1 MSLSSGAPRAQA
13 GSPIVMTRH
22 NQIPCLWVT
31 SCGLARPRA
40 KDPELS
46 CEYATVPHRLKP
58 DKTNSHSGHEPLS
71 QGRETIR
78 GTTMRA
84 QRVWKVNGDA
94 SIGQLQS
101 KLDDLNKRLGQLEN
115 QHPDS
120 WTLEELRAS
129 ALSLSREIDDIRC
142 AEATAALSELLRK

>member
-1 MSLSSGAPRAQA
+1 MSGAPRAQA
-13 GSPIVMTRH
+13 GSPVVVTAH
-22 NQIPCLWVT
+22 NQISCLRVS
-31 SCGLARPRA
+31 SCGAARALAKNR
-40 KDPELS
+40 ELR
-46 CEYATVPHRLKP
+46 CGYATVPHGLKP
-58 DKTNSHSGHEPLS
+58 DKTNSQSGHEPLS

-94 SIGQLQS
+94 SIGHLQS
-101 KLDDLNKRLGQLEN
+101 KLDDLNKRLGQLESL
-115 QHPDS
+115 HS
-120 WTLEELRAS
+120 SSGKLEELKAS

>member
-1 MSLSSGAPRAQA
+1 
-13 GSPIVMTRH
+13 MTGH
-22 NQIPCLWVT
+22 NQIPCPAGIIVRA
-31 SCGLARPRA
+31 ARSFP
-40 KDPELS
+40 KNPELR
-46 CEYATVPHRLKP
+46 CGYATVPRDLKP

-94 SIGQLQS
+94 SIGHLQS
-101 KLDDLNKRLGQLEN
+101 RLDDLNKRLGQLES

-120 WTLEELRAS
+120 WKIEELKAS

>member
-1 MSLSSGAPRAQA
+1 
-13 GSPIVMTRH
+13 MTGH
-22 NQIPCLWVT
+22 NQIPCLAGIIVRSRPT
-31 SCGLARPRA
+31 RCKILELRCG
-40 KDPELS
+40 
-46 CEYATVPHRLKP
+46 YATVPHDLKP

-94 SIGQLQS
+94 SIGHLQS
-101 KLDDLNKRLGQLEN
+101 RLDDLNKRLGQLES

-120 WTLEELRAS
+120 WKIEELKAS

>member
-1 MSLSSGAPRAQA
+1 MPA
-13 GSPIVMTRH
+13 GIIVR
-22 NQIPCLWVT
+22 
-31 SCGLARPRA
+31 LAAGRSRN
-40 KDPELS
+40 PELR
-46 CEYATVPHRLKP
+46 CEFATVPHRLKP

-84 QRVWKVNGDA
+84 QRVWKVNGNA
-94 SIGQLQS
+94 STGQLQS
-101 KLDDLNKRLGQLEN
+101 KLDDLNKRLAQLES

-120 WTLEELRAS
+120 WTLEELRTS

>member
-1 MSLSSGAPRAQA
+1 MQLPPTRGTIKFHAYGYHCAA
-13 GSPIVMTRH
+13 GR
-22 NQIPCLWVT
+22 
-31 SCGLARPRA
+31 RPRIT
-40 KDPELS
+40 PENR
-46 CEYATVPHRLKP
+46 CESATVPHDLKP

-71 QGRETIR
+71 QGRETAK

-101 KLDDLNKRLGQLEN
+101 RLDDLNKRLVQLEN
-115 QHPDS
+115 QHPET
-120 WTLEELRAS
+120 WKLEELRAS
-129 ALSLSREIDDIRC
+129 AISLSREIDDIRC

>member
-1 MSLSSGAPRAQA
+1 MMMAQSNSVPAGIIVRRRRGRARE
-13 GSPIVMTRH
+13 IR
-22 NQIPCLWVT
+22 
-31 SCGLARPRA
+31 
-40 KDPELS
+40 ELRCQS
-46 CEYATVPHRLKP
+46 ATVPHDLKP

-71 QGRETIR
+71 QGRETSR

-101 KLDDLNKRLGQLEN
+101 RLDDLNKRLGQLEN
-115 QHPDS
+115 QDPDS
-120 WTLEELRAS
+120 ATLEGLRAI
-129 ALSLSREIDDIRC
+129 ALSLSREIDDLRC